1 MATTTRSIGPV
12 TLTGADR
19 NGNTANAYIYL
30 QEEYD
35 TDNKQSR
42 VKITRI
48 NLEPYHYI
56 NDYSCSKTD
65 LYKTSTATGS
75 WVKVNGETLFN
86 CTAANQYGVNLDGT
100 AYSTYGSAVKS
111 WSNSESDTNTGMF
124 SSSYTSWISY
134 TGSKSITVQGYF
146 TWATSGSYP
155 LDTTG
160 GINTSASVSLYT
172 MPTGW
177 SLDTSASTSS
187 VSSQTAT
194 SNPTLGMSI
203 TIPAYT
209 TIRRPLSFTSSG
221 TYRIHSSS
229 TNNLDVKAWFS
240 TSTSFNSSTGEPSSY
255 LYVDDDSGG
264 NSQFSMNVS
273 VTSGTTYYLYI
284 RCYSTTASGDVT
296 VSVTPNYTSTSLTGY
311 TNATGTKTTSTTL
324 TAGNVKVIPY
334 SFAYSGTAT
343 FSSTS
348 SLDTYGLLST
358 SNTFNASS
366 GKPST
371 ITTYNDDG
379 GSGNNFSISYN
390 VTAGTTYYLYVRGY
404 NMSAAGDVTINV
416 VCPTAPSYTVSVSA
430 GDYVSSVSGG
440 GTYTQGTSVTV
451 NATLNQTTAQ
461 YSYSFDGWYNSS
473 GTKVSSSATYTFT
486 VSGAVSLTAKGKRTA
501 RTYDLIV
508 DLDANS
514 SSTVSVNGTAY
525 TDDATGVTAHA
536 SKVPY
541 GATIVPTIYFSE
553 GYWPKSYTISGV
565 SGTSATGTVT
575 ITVRSMES
583 PWFKDGS
590 NIIYI
595 PYVYAASASTRAGEP
610 SGGSEDDSSE
620 SWKPY
625 VGYIGSTNTSTGEFY
640 IGQVK
645 T

>member
-48 NLEPYHYI
+48 DLEPYHFV
-56 NDYSCSKTD
+56 NGYSCSKTD

-86 CTAANQYGVNLDGT
+86 CTAVNQYGVNLDGT

-111 WSNSESDTNTGMF
+111 WSNSQSDTSTGMF
-124 SSSYTSWISY
+124 TSSYTSWISY

-172 MPTGW
+172 MPTEPTAWYIGETP
-177 SLDTSASTSS
+177 DAGTIYPSS
-187 VSSQTAT
+187 VIAG
-194 SNPTLGMSI
+194 SN
-203 TIPAYT
+203 
-209 TIRRPLSFTSSG
+209 F
-221 TYRIHSSS
+221 
-229 TNNLDVKAWFS
+229 
-240 TSTSFNSSTGEPSSY
+240 
-255 LYVDDDSGG
+255 
-264 NSQFSMNVS
+264 
-273 VTSGTTYYLYI
+273 
-284 RCYSTTASGDVT
+284 
-296 VSVTPNYTSTSLTGY
+296 SLTKY
-311 TNATGTKTTSTTL
+311 
-324 TAGNVKVIPY
+324 KVIRQTMK
-334 SFAYSGTAT
+334 FAYSGTAS
-343 FSSTS
+343 FSTEGSY
-348 SLDTYGLLST
+348 DTKGYLST
-358 SNTFNASS
+358 STGFDTSAGAPTS
-366 GKPST
+366 
-371 ITTYNDDG
+371 ILAQDDDS
-379 GSGNNFSISYN
+379 GSGSNYSFTYN
-390 VTAGTTYYLYVRGY
+390 VTAGTTYYLYTRLYSASSSGDISTFIIGPGAPCTLTLSKGDYISSVSGGGTY
-404 NMSAAGDVTINV
+404 NNGS
-416 VCPTAPSYTVSVSA
+416 TVSASATVNSTTAQYSYSFAGWYEYKASSA
-430 GDYVSSVSGG
+430 GDATIITPTLVSLSNPYSFQISSDITLTAEANRTLRSYTITPSAGTYVSSVSGG
-440 GTYTQGTSVTV
+440 GTYTYGTSVTLK
-451 NATLNQTTAQ
+451 ATLPSTTAQ

-486 VSGAVSLTAKGKRTA
+486 VSGAVSLTAKGTRTL
-501 RTYDLIV
+501 RNYDLAVI
-508 DLDANS
+508 LDSNS
-514 SSTVSVNGTAY
+514 AAIVSVNGTAY
-525 TDDATGVTAHA
+525 TVDSTGTTTYTGN
-536 SKVPY
+536 VPY
-541 GATIVPTIYFSE
+541 GATIDVETFFVD
-553 GYWPKSYTISGV
+553 GYWPKSYSISGV
-565 SGTSATGTVT
+565 SGTSSTGAVTVS
-575 ITVRSMES
+575 IESVES
-583 PWFKDGS
+583 PWYKDGS
-590 NIIYI
+590 NVIYI